1 MHLKIFFYYC
11 SQITILNFR
20 TMKISLFTFRFCTFL
35 ILNCVSILWALN
47 AQEISYAY
55 DNAGNRIK
63 REIMIDPQ
71 NIKSRSSEESFQES
85 LSSQNV
91 KIYPNP
97 TIGHLKIEFSNYSDD
112 SDYILELFNSQGQ
125 SLYHIQPRSS
135 ITEID
140 ITDKQA
146 GLYIL
151 KITIDSNESTWK
163 IIKK

>member
-1 MHLKIFFYYC
+1 MKNSNLSLHQQRIVNYVLLLIC
-11 SQITILNFR
+11 IL
-20 TMKISLFTFRFCTFL
+20 IP
-35 ILNCVSILWALN
+35 ALSY
-47 AQEISYAY
+47 AQEISYTY

-63 REIMIDPQ
+63 REIVMDPQ
-71 NIKSRSSEESFQES
+71 NIKSRSSEESFQVS
-85 LSSQNV
+85 LSSQSV

-97 TIGHLKIEFSNYSDD
+97 TIGHLKIEFSNYSED
-112 SDYILELFNSQGQ
+112 SNYILDLFNTQGQ
-125 SLYHIQPRSS
+125 SLYHFQPRSS

-140 ITDKQA
+140 ITDRQA

>member
-1 MHLKIFFYYC
+1 MKNSNLSLHQQRIVNYVLLLIC
-11 SQITILNFR
+11 IL
-20 TMKISLFTFRFCTFL
+20 IP
-35 ILNCVSILWALN
+35 ALSY
-47 AQEISYAY
+47 AQEISYTY

-63 REIMIDPQ
+63 REIVMDPQ

-85 LSSQNV
+85 LSSQSV

-97 TIGHLKIEFSNYSDD
+97 TIGHLKIEFSNYSED
-112 SDYILELFNSQGQ
+112 SNYILDLFNTQGQ
-125 SLYHIQPRSS
+125 SLYHFQPRSS

-140 ITDKQA
+140 ITDRQA

>member
-1 MHLKIFFYYC
+1 M
-11 SQITILNFR
+11 
-20 TMKISLFTFRFCTFL
+20 
-35 ILNCVSILWALN
+35 ILNCICTYWTLN
-47 AQEISYAY
+47 SQEISYAF
-55 DNAGNRIK
+55 DSAGNRIK
-63 REIMIDPQ
+63 REIVIDTQ
-71 NIKSRSSEESFQES
+71 NVKSRYSSEPVKDI
-85 LSSQNV
+85 LSSQTF

-112 SDYILELFNSQGQ
+112 SNYILEIFNPHGQ
-125 SLYHIQPRSS
+125 SIYYIQPNSS